1 MKLTNSFVISSR
13 GSKVDPYT
21 RSTYSNK
28 RSEGRVYRSAVT
40 SHSDFWQTA
49 APQHAAVLFRHR
61 RRSLCSSARVKAA
74 SDGASAGF
82 LAERERRC
90 ILYHRKIFHSTLLA
104 RGNTPR
110 AIRWK
115 NITAL
120 QNMRPDHPREQCI
133 SSSLYFPRHFTV
145 AKSAANQYFPPLKHL
160 QNVTLPVIR

>member
-90 ILYHRKIFHSTLLA
+90 ILSSKDFSFD
-104 RGNTPR
+104 TPR
-110 AIRWK
+110 AWEY
-115 NITAL
+115 T
-120 QNMRPDHPREQCI
+120 
-133 SSSLYFPRHFTV
+133 PRHSMEKYHRT
-145 AKSAANQYFPPLKHL
+145 AKYAPGSSARTMYFLFPIFPAPLHRRKKRRESIFSP
-160 QNVTLPVIR
+160 VETLTKRNTTRN